1 MTKAT
6 STNDSEATVD
16 TSVNTDKSIKAD
28 KTVKPTE
35 KVHKDLDKLDYAALV
50 SKAKLSAKRDKYIP
64 RMVQFL
70 QKIAEIDAEFYVQQ
84 AIIAEHVGCSAAN
97 VCNRVKHN
105 TAGYFEVNSSGA
117 VRISAIGKKVKVVKA
132 GE

>member
-6 STNDSEATVD
+6 SENDSEATVD

-35 KVHKDLDKLDYAALV
+35 KVHKDLDKLDYTALV
-50 SKAKLSAKRDKYIP
+50 AKGKLSAKRDKYIP
-64 RMVQFL
+64 RMVKFL
-70 QKIAEIDAEFYVQQ
+70 QKIAEIDAEFFIQQ
-84 AIIAEHVGCSAAN
+84 AVIAENVGCSAAN

-105 TAGYFEVNSSGA
+105 TAGYFEVNSAGS
-117 VRISAIGKKVKVVKA
+117 VRLSAIGRKVKVVKA
-132 GE
+132 DD